1 VTAPVPPPPPPAG
14 PPGYPGAPG
23 AEKPQNIFGILALVL
38 GIVSVVL
45 FCVYAGFWAGI
56 PAIVLGVLGL
66 NRAKA
71 GRATNRGLALTG
83 LILGAVG
90 LLISIGVLVFA
101 IAFGDK
107 ITNYADCVQKANGD
121 QKKTEQCAKDFGK

>member
-1 VTAPVPPPPPPAG
+1 VTAPVPPPPPPPA
-14 PPGYPGAPG
+14 GYPAGPG

-38 GIVSVVL
+38 GIVAVVL
-45 FCVYAGFWAGI
+45 SCLYAGFWAGI

-66 NRAKA
+66 NRAKQ

-83 LILGAVG
+83 IILGAIGVV
-90 LLISIGVLVFA
+90 ISIGVLVFT

-107 ITNYADCVQKANGD
+107 VTGLADCLEKANGD
-121 QKKTEQCAKDFGK
+121 QTKIQQCEQDFRK